1 MSFDKKIR
9 EKLVNH
15 IPKYDSGAW
24 NSFQKML
31 PAPWYMKLFQSSGGW
46 IFGGLSTTALL
57 FTVYY
62 NTTKTELLNEEITTL
77 KNQIESTASLN
88 NEHSTVTQIDTVYIT
103 RDVEKSVPTETPINR
118 AYMAGVKDAKTAA
131 NKDINYLKNEL
142 ATLREKALKN
152 ERQSDLKGT
161 ETLLSDELAGL
172 KTTQAESNR
181 KRSLTEENAISPT
194 SDSINKGLI
203 SDGELAQAQTKKT
216 IKFSVNLAVLDSKPN
231 NTPKGEETIMVADV
245 DGNSD
250 AHNLKLPSGSDN
262 PKEAIAIEED
272 ILKIHE
278 LKVPEEQPLRTDP
291 EKPKKKLKLPLMRF
305 GVNTDYLGLK
315 VLATG
320 PTLEIFLGDKLSFN
334 SSALFSNQIITQ
346 HRFTRDFNNMTGKQ
360 FEQEFKR
367 FVNQRPEVIQD
378 ISIKTSFIKLPLYFN
393 YYINTWSRFN
403 FIISGGTKLDL
414 SVYQDIDYFTGPINQ
429 RLKSRF
435 EARPKAKVFNNLY
448 YGMGVQYKYK
458 NFVGQLT
465 PYFDFAFRKP
475 DYFTPSRNFGIN
487 AALKFEFGNSF

>member
-24 NSFQKML
+24 NNFQKML
-31 PAPWYMKLFQSSGGW
+31 PAPWYMKLFQSSAGW
-46 IFGGLSTTALL
+46 IIGGLSTTALL
-57 FTVYY
+57 FTVYN

-77 KNQIESTASLN
+77 KNQIERTASLS
-88 NEHSTVTQIDTVYIT
+88 NERSTVTQIDTVYIT
-103 RDVEKSVPTETPINR
+103 RDVKKSVPTETPINR

-152 ERQSDLKGT
+152 ERKSDLK
-161 ETLLSDELAGL
+161 ETDTSLSDELAGL
-172 KTTQAESNR
+172 KTTQAESNS
-181 KRSLTEENAISPT
+181 KRSLTEDNAIRPT

-203 SDGELAQAQTKKT
+203 SHGELAQPQQTKKP
-216 IKFSVNLAVLDSKPN
+216 IENSVNLAVLDSKEN
-231 NTPKGEETIMVADV
+231 NASNVKETIMVADV
-245 DGNSD
+245 DGSSD

-262 PKEAIAIEED
+262 PKEAIAIQED

-278 LKVPEEQPLRTDP
+278 LKVQEQQPLRIDP
-291 EKPKKKLKLPLMRF
+291 EKSKKKLKLPVMRF

-315 VLATG
+315 VFATG

-334 SSALFSNQIITQ
+334 SSVLFSNQIVTQ
-346 HRFTRDFNNMTGKQ
+346 HRFTKDFNNKTGKQ

-367 FVNQRPEVIQD
+367 FLNQRPEVIQD

-458 NFVGQLT
+458 NFVGQMT
-465 PYFDFAFRKP
+465 PYFDFAFRRP
-475 DYFTPSRNFGIN
+475 DYFTPTRNFGIN
-487 AALKFEFGNSF
+487 AALKFEFGN